1 MKAVRIHEFGGREAL
16 QLESVPK
23 PTPSLGEALV
33 KVHAAGVNPID
44 WKTREGVGLDVELPY
59 TLGWDLS
66 GTVEAVGDSVSS
78 VSVGDDVIAMV
89 PEWGTYAEYV
99 AVPVATLIPK
109 PSSLSHIDAAGA
121 PLVGLTAWQ
130 ALFDEAELRPG
141 QRVLVHAAAG
151 GVGHLAVQLANWNGA
166 YTIGTASDANRGYLD
181 QLGLDEFVNYRDEA
195 FESVVDQVDV
205 VVDAVGNDVTVRSSE
220 TLNSGGHITKLT
232 APVSDEESRRVM
244 AADGSLSYLLV
255 QRRTEQLRTL
265 ALLLETG
272 DLKIR
277 VDSVFPLEEVDAAH
291 ERSESGHPKGKVIL
305 DVTSAKNI

>member
-291 ERSESGHPKGKVIL
+291 ERSESGHAKGKVIL
-305 DVTSAKNI
+305 DVASARNI